1 MKRKDKDGRG
11 YKEWTMQ
18 LDTLFIKVMKE
29 MVDNGQMVNGN
40 FKPGSYPQMEKMM
53 EVFAPEAGI
62 KADPHLR
69 SRHKTLKKQ
78 YVAVQLLKSQSG
90 YGWNDEMKC
99 QDIEDG
105 IYNDF
110 VKFIYTSAFL
120 PGYSLIAILL
130 FCLQLHPECAKLN
143 RVMFPLYDDLHY
155 LFGKTRA
162 TSDGVK
168 QITDH
173 VPEPSSESNASESFV
188 AVEDVLIEDIPNAD
202 NAAQTYSSDKRKEK
216 ATPSGD
222 STQSKKKH
230 KVQDDS
236 FADDITSKLAARF
249 EPIIN
254 KTIESLGNIL
264 AEEVVVETSQ
274 KDAIMEELEKLEGLT
289 EDQVVDAA
297 LILVNDEWKL
307 RLFYKL
313 KSDAA
318 KTRFV
323 LRLIH

>member
-40 FKPGSYPQMEKMM
+40 FKPGAYPQMEKMM

-99 QDIEDG
+99 PDIEDG

-110 VKFIYTSAFL
+110 VK
-120 PGYSLIAILL
+120 
-130 FCLQLHPECAKLN
+130 LHPECAKLN
-143 RVMFPLYDDLHY
+143 RVPFPLYDDLHY

-162 TSDGVK
+162 TGDGVK
-168 QITDH
+168 QITDP
-173 VPEPSSESNASESFV
+173 VPEPSSESNVSESFV

-230 KVQDDS
+230 KVQDVS

-313 KSDAA
+313 KSDAT